1 MSSAS
6 TQHLPSAATS
16 PTTLGV
22 VLCTY
27 RRPDNLARCLAGI
40 AAQTRQPD
48 EVLVVVRDADT
59 ATLDYLQARSP
70 EPLPLRVVPV
80 HEPGLVAARNAGL
93 AASRTDLLTLTDDDA
108 VPRPDWLERIARHF
122 ATDPRL
128 GGLGGR
134 DQCFTADGAP
144 QPASKD
150 LVGKLLWTGK
160 HIGNHHLGR
169 GAARPVDLLK
179 GVNMSYRREAL
190 APIGFDRRLRGS
202 GSQAC
207 EDMSVSRSVALAGWT
222 LLYDPAVLVDHYEG
236 ARDEPRHYAAQVLTD
251 RSGFS
256 DSVYNQAVATWNGRS
271 PLQRLA
277 ALLFFFF
284 VGTRA
289 TPGLLQALRFTPS
302 LGRTAWIRFR
312 ITQRAR
318 FEAFRDLSRTP
329 RHPDS
334 QPR

>member
-6 TQHLPSAATS
+6 PQHLPSDTPLS
-16 PTTLGV
+16 DTLSV
-22 VLCTY
+22 VVCTY
-27 RRPDNLARCLAGI
+27 RRPDNLDRCLHGI

-48 EVLVVVRDADT
+48 EVLVVVRDTDT
-59 ATLDYLQARSP
+59 ASLDYLRQRSP
-70 EPLPLRVVPV
+70 EPLSLRTVLVS
-80 HEPGLVAARNAGL
+80 EPGLVAARNAGL
-93 AASRTDLLTLTDDDA
+93 LASRTDLLTFTDDDA
-108 VPRPDWLERIARHF
+108 IPRPDWLDRIARHF
-122 ATDPRL
+122 AEDPRL

-134 DQCFTADGAP
+134 DQCFTEGAA
-144 QPASKD
+144 QPASRD

-251 RSGFS
+251 RTGFS

-271 PLQRLA
+271 TLQRLA

-302 LGRTAWIRFR
+302 LGRTAWTRFR

-318 FEAFRDLSRTP
+318 FEAFRDLSRAATP
-329 RHPDS
+329 SHGQSR
-334 QPR
+334 